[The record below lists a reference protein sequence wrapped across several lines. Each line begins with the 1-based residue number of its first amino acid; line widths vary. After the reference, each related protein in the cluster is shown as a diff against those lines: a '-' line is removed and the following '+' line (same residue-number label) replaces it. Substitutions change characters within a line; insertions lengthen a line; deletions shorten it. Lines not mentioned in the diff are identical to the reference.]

1 MLEGLPDSPRPG
13 TGNVTV
19 SIRQLHPPSSRDTVP
34 ITGDLGGQ
42 VPSTGRH
49 RGVIW
54 NEFPSLCQGLPAS
67 PALCQ
72 DLPPSPP
79 SAPNAEP
86 PPREPGSRCISR
98 RAQPG
103 SAPRRPRAR
112 GWPGDAPPSPARRA
126 VSPGSQLHCRA
137 LRHPAGFPPRSSRPG
152 GGLPTWL
159 TSRPEL
165 RGRRVALRRPQ
176 PPPARPP
183 RLEQRRRLR
192 RRRPLRPRSRPRG
205 ERSRRRLAP
214 LPRPARAASPP
225 PARGREGARAR
236 AGARGGRAGARRGG
250 ASAAR
255 GGGEA
260 AECPPAGSRAPSGP
274 LRCAGR
280 GGGGALPLH
289 R

>member
-1 MLEGLPDSPRPG
+1 M
-13 TGNVTV
+13 
-19 SIRQLHPPSSRDTVP
+19 
-34 ITGDLGGQ
+34 
-42 VPSTGRH
+42 
-49 RGVIW
+49 IW

-137 LRHPAGFPPRSSRPG
+137 LRQPAGFPPRSSRPG

-183 RLEQRRRLR
+183 RLEQQRRLR

-225 PARGREGARAR
+225 PGARARGREGEGGCARR
-236 AGARGGRAGARRGG
+236 AGGRAEGRGFRRERGWGGGRVPSRGFARPLRASAVRGPRRRRRASTPQVGARRLD
-250 ASAAR
+250 AA
-255 GGGEA
+255 
-260 AECPPAGSRAPSGP
+260 PT
-274 LRCAGR
+274 
-280 GGGGALPLH
+280 
-289 R
+289 